1 LAASRVKTK
10 LKIVF
15 PVPGLVVVAF
25 LLVDGGLVDG
35 SLVDGGFV
43 NGGLV
48 VGGLG
53 STLQIRNKMI
63 TITRNFDSLER
74 Y

>member
-1 LAASRVKTK
+1 M
-10 LKIVF
+10 
-15 PVPGLVVVAF
+15 AF